1 MRKILFAIGLL
12 SVLSLSGCWTIT
24 YYIPGSVTDNKVA
37 KVTEGDVTNV
47 EEGTTTG
54 IAGVAKSGGIQ
65 KIATVDYRVVE
76 KHSVWAMIGSKGA
89 TSLDSRNSTIIVS
102 GE

>member
-12 SVLSLSGCWTIT
+12 SVFSLSGCWTIT
-24 YYIPGSVTDNKVA
+24 SYIPGSVTDNRIA

-47 EEGTTTG
+47 AEGTTAG

-65 KIATVDYRVVE
+65 KIATVDYRIVE
-76 KHSVWAMIGSKGA
+76 KHNIFYYII
-89 TSLDSRNSTIIVS
+89 TRTTTLYSRNSTIIVS